1 MKKGIRLL
9 AALAAAVFLLGG
21 CGTQLDVMTGG
32 GEELIVQGAAYM
44 LSKHNIHQK
53 DGMNGAPPQTE
64 EGTEQ
69 TENTQQ
75 PAEQESQ
82 EGGPDAGGPTEGAG
96 QPAQSAAESISLA
109 EAIGY
114 ADQLSVSYEGYSLM
128 DVYQE
133 GTYFSLSA
141 ESGNTF
147 VVMRFSIHNDTGADI
162 RVNNFDRE
170 CAFYCSF
177 EAAGRVPEK
186 ESFIT
191 DSLASFEGTVEA
203 GKAAGAVLIFEITKE
218 QAELVS
224 DPGLTMEQNGISYT
238 VNL

>member
-9 AALAAAVFLLGG
+9 AALSAAAFLLGG
-21 CGTQLDVMTGG
+21 CGTQLYVMTEEE
-32 GEELIVQGAAYM
+32 EELIVQGAAYM
-44 LSKHNIHQK
+44 LSKYNIHQK
-53 DGMNGAPPQTE
+53 DGMNGVLPQIE

-69 TENTQQ
+69 TEDTQQ
-75 PAEQESQ
+75 PAEQDSQ
-82 EGGPDAGGPTEGAG
+82 EGGPDAGGQTEDAG

-162 RVNNFDRE
+162 KVNNFDSG

-177 EAAGRVPEK
+177 EGAGRVPEK

-191 DSLASFEGTVEA
+191 DSLASFEGTVGA